1 MDIDPL
7 QDAPPARYAVES
19 DSEDE
24 IGHYPGPRPTR
35 AVNTYKLESITPPG
49 DHASITVI
57 CGPIARFWLGGFDG
71 QSVGS
76 IRLDGIQVVEYWGT
90 NSKQLLAVLTHRLPL
105 GAQHLIAR
113 SIIESQ
119 GTKKPMLLIDSY
131 SYLTYIS
138 NDARIQDDNPVRYL
152 TTSSSVLLPPKPI
165 VPFSPP
171 NLFQHLGA
179 AIVAECEF
187 LQVPATV
194 LLIPTRHM
202 PLPAPPKP
210 TEYSTSD
217 DFPPNST
224 ILQTVTRGVSSV
236 LNVPLDQLDWKA
248 SRVGQKPT
256 TKARSRAGHLDIGEG
271 NDVAGQIRSLVVA
284 HHEALL
290 AQAANVSGMEGLL
303 SSVRQGINELTQS
316 LDRLRL
322 KVHVPYQ
329 SLADLFFQ
337 LQKLRQ
343 AADVLRRTSRF
354 VALARRLE
362 LQMKEM
368 DSGVPASATSKSL
381 PPGNPRESLDGVAPG
396 TGAGTEDGNAKERAV
411 ARAAL
416 SAAELASL
424 LENPA
429 PAIAPVGSI
438 NDKTE
443 EQPVFIPLQ
452 KINVIARL
460 VPTLEASRKRI
471 NEEMDSMIVEGLT
484 SLNQSVLAAALQTS
498 FNLRIMP
505 TVVQSLLLDLTEAVD
520 GRIKSAFDVSRIA
533 KEVSGSD
540 PAPQS
545 TGLMYRSRLRT
556 APTNLT
562 APQWTN
568 ALWARLEQMIEE
580 MAGCCI
586 KVYNLEKVL
595 KYKKDP
601 VSQASF
607 LDEAMA
613 VLESK
618 PTTAFWSA
626 LARSLDKH
634 SKEAAKGS
642 TFLQQTLS
650 TGYPRFLRL
659 FHELFAKIAV
669 HTDTIYT
676 SNRQSPETVIVLR
689 SVSAFEQLYLSR
701 STARMN
707 ETIATAVRQSPPGA
721 PEGLAISRTIVNE
734 LDSARFDPLLVK
746 SVAKNV
752 GTALEMLVGR
762 TDSLIVR
769 DRSATSLVGPL
780 GTAQQALN
788 AQIFTMLHTCWARLN
803 KLEGEF
809 HDGVTL
815 LLKPPIK
822 KVERQC
828 EGISEPLL
836 TAIRRD
842 LGLILARMHRVDF
855 SKSFEAMAMGMGG
868 GASAYMKELSA
879 KLGFL
884 RNEVFSK
891 FSVNEVVQDW
901 TINVAKNVIRTFVLN
916 ASIIKPLGEAG
927 KLQLTSDMTELEFTL
942 GSFVADPSRSVSSLD
957 ILGDDYRVLRA
968 LRQAFSRYHL
978 TE

>member
-1 MDIDPL
+1 MMSDWAEREFGSDAFDPVEYTHKAL
-7 QDAPPARYAVES
+7 AAPAPANTA
-19 DSEDE
+19 SEDISQL
-24 IGHYPGPRPTR
+24 IG
-35 AVNTYKLESITPPG
+35 
-49 DHASITVI
+49 
-57 CGPIARFWLGGFDG
+57 
-71 QSVGS
+71 
-76 IRLDGIQVVEYWGT
+76 RLT
-90 NSKQLLAVLTHRLPL
+90 LAV
-105 GAQHLIAR
+105 
-113 SIIESQ
+113 
-119 GTKKPMLLIDSY
+119 D
-131 SYLTYIS
+131 
-138 NDARIQDDNPVRYL
+138 
-152 TTSSSVLLPPKPI
+152 
-165 VPFSPP
+165 
-171 NLFQHLGA
+171 
-179 AIVAECEF
+179 
-187 LQVPATV
+187 
-194 LLIPTRHM
+194 
-202 PLPAPPKP
+202 
-210 TEYSTSD
+210 
-217 DFPPNST
+217 
-224 ILQTVTRGVSSV
+224 
-236 LNVPLDQLDWKA
+236 
-248 SRVGQKPT
+248 
-256 TKARSRAGHLDIGEG
+256 
-271 NDVAGQIRSLVVA
+271 DVAGQIRSLVVA

-303 SSVRQGINELTQS
+303 SSVRLGINELTQS

-329 SLADLFFQ
+329 TLASLFSQ

-362 LQMKEM
+362 LQMKEI
-368 DSGVPASATSKSL
+368 DSGLPTLTPSKSL
-381 PPGNPRESLDGVAPG
+381 PPGDSRGSLDSIAPG
-396 TGAGTEDGNAKERAV
+396 TGASTEDGNAKERAI

-424 LENPA
+424 LEAPA
-429 PAIAPVGSI
+429 PVTTLAGTA

-443 EQPVFIPLQ
+443 EQPAFIPLQ

-460 VPTLEASRKRI
+460 VPTLETARKRI
-471 NEEMDSMIVEGLT
+471 NEEMESMIVEGLA
-484 SLNQSVLAAALQTS
+484 SLNQSVLAAALQTA

-520 GRIKSAFDVSRIA
+520 ARIKSAFDVSKIA
-533 KEVSGSD
+533 KEISGND

-601 VSQASF
+601 TSQASF

-613 VLESK
+613 VLENK
-618 PTTAFWSA
+618 PTTTFWSA

-659 FHELFAKIAV
+659 FHDLFAKIAV

-676 SNRQSPETVIVLR
+676 PNQQSPETVIVLR

-752 GTALEMLVGR
+752 GAALEMLIGR
-762 TDSLIVR
+762 TDSLKI
-769 DRSATSLVGPL
+769 
-780 GTAQQALN
+780 
-788 AQIFTMLHTCWARLN
+788 
-803 KLEGEF
+803 
-809 HDGVTL
+809 
-815 LLKPPIK
+815 
-822 KVERQC
+822 ERQC

-836 TAIRRD
+836 GAIRRD
-842 LGLILARMHRVDF
+842 LGLVLARMHRVDF
-855 SKSFEAMAMGMGG
+855 SKSFEAMAPGMGG
-868 GASAYMKELSA
+868 GASTYMKELAA

-942 GSFVADPSRSVSSLD
+942 GSFVADPSRRTSSLD

-968 LRQAFSRYHL
+968 LRPLLFLDTALLSSPDDTYSLPPLIILHHIIVRSPYPLPHTLHSWTEAEYVRWIEDHTPREAL
-978 TE
+978 TLVEACVPKWETQMKGTEEDWVTLVRAVLRRAVAA

>member
-1 MDIDPL
+1 MM
-7 QDAPPARYAVES
+7 S
-19 DSEDE
+19 DWAERE
-24 IGHYPGPRPTR
+24 FG
-35 AVNTYKLESITPPG
+35 LET
-49 DHASITVI
+49 
-57 CGPIARFWLGGFDG
+57 FD
-71 QSVGS
+71 
-76 IRLDGIQVVEYWGT
+76 
-90 NSKQLLAVLTHRLPL
+90 
-105 GAQHLIAR
+105 
-113 SIIESQ
+113 
-119 GTKKPMLLIDSY
+119 
-131 SYLTYIS
+131 
-138 NDARIQDDNPVRYL
+138 
-152 TTSSSVLLPPKPI
+152 
-165 VPFSPP
+165 
-171 NLFQHLGA
+171 
-179 AIVAECEF
+179 
-187 LQVPATV
+187 
-194 LLIPTRHM
+194 
-202 PLPAPPKP
+202 P
-210 TEYSTSD
+210 TEYTHKVLAT
-217 DFPPNST
+217 PAPGNAPNEDIS
-224 ILQTVTRGVSSV
+224 
-236 LNVPLDQLDWKA
+236 QL
-248 SRVGQKPT
+248 
-256 TKARSRAGHLDIGEG
+256 IGRLTLAVD
-271 NDVAGQIRSLVVA
+271 DVAGQIRSLVIA

-329 SLADLFFQ
+329 TLASLFSQ

-362 LQMKEM
+362 LQMKEI
-368 DSGVPASATSKSL
+368 DSGISTSASSKTL
-381 PPGNPRESLDGVAPG
+381 PSGNSRESLDSVAPG
-396 TGAGTEDGNAKERAV
+396 AGAGTEDGNAKQRAV

-424 LENPA
+424 LETPSPTTASN
-429 PAIAPVGSI
+429 GSA

-443 EQPVFIPLQ
+443 NQPVFIPLQ

-460 VPTLEASRKRI
+460 IPTLDTSRKRI
-471 NEEMDSMIVEGLT
+471 NEEMESMIVEGLA
-484 SLNQSVLAAALQTS
+484 SLNQSVLAASLQTA

-520 GRIKSAFDVSRIA
+520 VRIKSAFDVSRIA
-533 KEVSGSD
+533 KEISGSD
-540 PAPQS
+540 PAPQP

-601 VSQASF
+601 VSQGSF
-607 LDEAMA
+607 LDEAMT
-613 VLESK
+613 VLENK
-618 PTTAFWSA
+618 PTTTFWSA

-659 FHELFAKIAV
+659 FHDLFAKIAL

-676 SNRQSPETVIVLR
+676 SNQQSPETVIVLR

-752 GTALEMLVGR
+752 GTALELLVGR
-762 TDSLIVR
+762 TDALIVR

-788 AQIFTMLHTCWARLN
+788 AQIFTMLHTCWVRLD

-809 HDGVTL
+809 HAGVTL

-822 KVERQC
+822 KIERQC

-855 SKSFEAMAMGMGG
+855 SKSFEGMAPGMGG
-868 GASAYMKELSA
+868 GASTYMKELTA

-891 FSVNEVVQDW
+891 FSVNDVVQDW

-942 GSFVADPSRSVSSLD
+942 GSFVADPSRRTGSLD

-968 LRQAFSRYHL
+968 MRPLLFLDTALLSSPDDTYSLPPLIILHHIIVRSPYPLPHTLHTWTEAEYVRWIEDHTPREALALIEACVPKWETQTVDMKGTEEDWVTLVRAVLRRAVSA
-978 TE
+978 

>member
-1 MDIDPL
+1 MMSDWAEREFGS
-7 QDAPPARYAVES
+7 DA
-19 DSEDE
+19 
-24 IGHYPGPRPTR
+24 
-35 AVNTYKLESITPPG
+35 
-49 DHASITVI
+49 
-57 CGPIARFWLGGFDG
+57 FD
-71 QSVGS
+71 
-76 IRLDGIQVVEYWGT
+76 
-90 NSKQLLAVLTHRLPL
+90 
-105 GAQHLIAR
+105 
-113 SIIESQ
+113 
-119 GTKKPMLLIDSY
+119 
-131 SYLTYIS
+131 
-138 NDARIQDDNPVRYL
+138 
-152 TTSSSVLLPPKPI
+152 
-165 VPFSPP
+165 
-171 NLFQHLGA
+171 
-179 AIVAECEF
+179 
-187 LQVPATV
+187 
-194 LLIPTRHM
+194 
-202 PLPAPPKP
+202 P
-210 TEYSTSD
+210 TEYTHKALAAPASGNAASEDIT
-217 DFPPNST
+217 
-224 ILQTVTRGVSSV
+224 
-236 LNVPLDQLDWKA
+236 QL
-248 SRVGQKPT
+248 
-256 TKARSRAGHLDIGEG
+256 IGRLTLAVD
-271 NDVAGQIRSLVVA
+271 DVAGQIRSLVVA

-303 SSVRQGINELTQS
+303 SSVRVGINELTQS

-329 SLADLFFQ
+329 TLAGLFSQ

-362 LQMKEM
+362 LQMKEI
-368 DSGVPASATSKSL
+368 DSGVPASTLSKSL
-381 PPGNPRESLDGVAPG
+381 PTGDSRGSLDSAAPG
-396 TGAGTEDGNAKERAV
+396 AGAGTEDGNAKERAV

-424 LENPA
+424 LETPA
-429 PAIAPVGSI
+429 TNTIS
-438 NDKTE
+438 DE
-443 EQPVFIPLQ
+443 EQPAFIPLQ
-452 KINVIARL
+452 KINVITRL

-471 NEEMDSMIVEGLT
+471 NEEMESMIIEGLA
-484 SLNQSVLAAALQTS
+484 SLNQSVLAAALQTA

-520 GRIKSAFDVSRIA
+520 ARIKSAFDVSKIA
-533 KEVSGSD
+533 KEISGND
-540 PAPQS
+540 PAPQP

-601 VSQASF
+601 TSQASF

-613 VLESK
+613 VLENK
-618 PTTAFWSA
+618 PATAFWSA

-659 FHELFAKIAV
+659 FHDLFAKIAV

-676 SNRQSPETVIVLR
+676 SNQQSPETVIVLR

-752 GTALEMLVGR
+752 GAALDMLVGR

-809 HDGVTL
+809 HEGVTL

-822 KVERQC
+822 KIEVQC
-828 EGISEPLL
+828 EGISGPLL

-842 LGLILARMHRVDF
+842 LGLVLARMHRVDF
-855 SKSFEAMAMGMGG
+855 SKSFEAMAPGMGG
-868 GASAYMKELSA
+868 GASTYMKELTA

-942 GSFVADPSRSVSSLD
+942 GSFVADPSRRTGSLD

-968 LRQAFSRYHL
+968 LRPLLFLDTALLSSPDDTYSLPPLIILHHIIVRSPYPLPHTL
-978 TE
+978 HSWTEAEYVRWIEDHAPREALALVEACVPKWETQTVEIKGTEEDWVTLVRSVLRRAVSA

>member
-1 MDIDPL
+1 MSDWAEREFGS
-7 QDAPPARYAVES
+7 DA
-19 DSEDE
+19 
-24 IGHYPGPRPTR
+24 
-35 AVNTYKLESITPPG
+35 
-49 DHASITVI
+49 
-57 CGPIARFWLGGFDG
+57 FD
-71 QSVGS
+71 
-76 IRLDGIQVVEYWGT
+76 
-90 NSKQLLAVLTHRLPL
+90 
-105 GAQHLIAR
+105 
-113 SIIESQ
+113 
-119 GTKKPMLLIDSY
+119 
-131 SYLTYIS
+131 
-138 NDARIQDDNPVRYL
+138 
-152 TTSSSVLLPPKPI
+152 
-165 VPFSPP
+165 
-171 NLFQHLGA
+171 
-179 AIVAECEF
+179 
-187 LQVPATV
+187 
-194 LLIPTRHM
+194 
-202 PLPAPPKP
+202 P
-210 TEYSTSD
+210 TEYTHKALAAPAPGNAASEDIS
-217 DFPPNST
+217 
-224 ILQTVTRGVSSV
+224 
-236 LNVPLDQLDWKA
+236 QL
-248 SRVGQKPT
+248 
-256 TKARSRAGHLDIGEG
+256 IGRLTLAVD
-271 NDVAGQIRSLVVA
+271 DVAGQIRSLVVA

-303 SSVRQGINELTQS
+303 SSVRLGINELTQS

-329 SLADLFFQ
+329 TLAGLFSQ

-368 DSGVPASATSKSL
+368 DSGIPTSTSSKSL
-381 PPGNPRESLDGVAPG
+381 PPGNSRGSLDSVAPG
-396 TGAGTEDGNAKERAV
+396 TGVGAEDGNAKERAV

-424 LENPA
+424 LEIPA
-429 PAIAPVGSI
+429 STITPA
-438 NDKTE
+438 NDKGE
-443 EQPVFIPLQ
+443 DLPAFIPLQ
-452 KINVIARL
+452 KINVVARL

-471 NEEMDSMIVEGLT
+471 NEEMDSMIVEGLA
-484 SLNQSVLAAALQTS
+484 SLNQSVLAAALQTA

-520 GRIKSAFDVSRIA
+520 ARIKSAFDVSKIA
-533 KEVSGSD
+533 KEISGND

-618 PTTAFWSA
+618 PTTTFWSG

-659 FHELFAKIAV
+659 FHDLFAKIAV

-676 SNRQSPETVIVLR
+676 SNQQSPETVIVLR

-721 PEGLAISRTIVNE
+721 PEGLGISRTIVNE

-809 HDGVTL
+809 HEGVTL

-822 KVERQC
+822 KIERQC
-828 EGISEPLL
+828 EGIAEPLL
-836 TAIRRD
+836 SAIRRD

-855 SKSFEAMAMGMGG
+855 SKSFEAMAPGMGG
-868 GASAYMKELSA
+868 GASTYMKELAA

-891 FSVNEVVQDW
+891 FSVNEVVQSW
-901 TINVAKNVIRTFVLN
+901 AINVAKNVIRTFVLN

-942 GSFVADPSRSVSSLD
+942 GSFVADPSRRTGSLH

-968 LRQAFSRYHL
+968 LRPLLFLDTALLSSPDDTYSLPPLIILHHIIVRSPYPLPHTL
-978 TE
+978 HSWTEAEYVRWIEDHTPREALALVEACVPKWETQTVEIKGTEEDWVILVRAVLRRAVSA

>member
-1 MDIDPL
+1 M
-7 QDAPPARYAVES
+7 S
-19 DSEDE
+19 DWAEREFGSD
-24 IGHYPGPRPTR
+24 T
-35 AVNTYKLESITPPG
+35 
-49 DHASITVI
+49 
-57 CGPIARFWLGGFDG
+57 FD
-71 QSVGS
+71 
-76 IRLDGIQVVEYWGT
+76 
-90 NSKQLLAVLTHRLPL
+90 
-105 GAQHLIAR
+105 
-113 SIIESQ
+113 
-119 GTKKPMLLIDSY
+119 
-131 SYLTYIS
+131 
-138 NDARIQDDNPVRYL
+138 
-152 TTSSSVLLPPKPI
+152 
-165 VPFSPP
+165 
-171 NLFQHLGA
+171 
-179 AIVAECEF
+179 
-187 LQVPATV
+187 
-194 LLIPTRHM
+194 
-202 PLPAPPKP
+202 P
-210 TEYSTSD
+210 TEYTHRV
-217 DFPPNST
+217 
-224 ILQTVTRGVSSV
+224 LAVSSPG
-236 LNVPLDQLDWKA
+236 NAANEDISQL
-248 SRVGQKPT
+248 
-256 TKARSRAGHLDIGEG
+256 IGRLTLAVD
-271 NDVAGQIRSLVVA
+271 DVAGQIRSLVAA

-303 SSVRQGINELTQS
+303 TSVRQGINELTQS

-329 SLADLFFQ
+329 TLAGLFSQ

-343 AADVLRRTSRF
+343 ATDVLRRTSRF

-362 LQMKEM
+362 LQMKEIE
-368 DSGVPASATSKSL
+368 SGASTSTSSKPLSS
-381 PPGNPRESLDGVAPG
+381 GASRESLDNTAPG
-396 TGAGTEDGNAKERAV
+396 TGPAMEDGNAKERAV

-416 SAAELASL
+416 SVAELSSL
-424 LENPA
+424 LETPA
-429 PAIAPVGSI
+429 PTLTPTSSA

-443 EQPVFIPLQ
+443 GQPTFIPLQ
-452 KINVIARL
+452 KINVVSRL
-460 VPTLEASRKRI
+460 VPTLEISRKRI
-471 NEEMDSMIVEGLT
+471 NEEMESMIVEGLA
-484 SLNQSVLAAALQTS
+484 SLNQSVLAAALQTA

-505 TVVQSLLLDLTEAVD
+505 SVVQSLLLDLTEAVD
-520 GRIKSAFDVSRIA
+520 ARIKSAFDVSRIA
-533 KEVSGSD
+533 KEISGNDS
-540 PAPQS
+540 APQS

-601 VSQASF
+601 GSQASF
-607 LDEAMA
+607 LDEAMT
-613 VLESK
+613 VLENK
-618 PTTAFWSA
+618 PTTTFWSA

-634 SKEAAKGS
+634 SKEATKGS

-650 TGYPRFLRL
+650 SGYPRFLRL
-659 FHELFAKIAV
+659 FHDLFAKIAV

-676 SNRQSPETVIVLR
+676 SNQQSPETVIVLR

-752 GTALEMLVGR
+752 GTALDLLVGR

-780 GTAQQALN
+780 GTVQQALN

-809 HDGVTL
+809 HEGVTL

-822 KVERQC
+822 KIERQC

-836 TAIRRD
+836 SAIRRD
-842 LGLILARMHRVDF
+842 LGLILSRMHRVDF
-855 SKSFEAMAMGMGG
+855 SKSFEAVAPGMGG
-868 GASAYMKELSA
+868 GASTYMKELTA

-891 FSVNEVVQDW
+891 FSANDIVQDW

-942 GSFVADPSRSVSSLD
+942 GSFVADPSRRTGSLD

-968 LRQAFSRYHL
+968 LRPLLFLDTALLSSPDDTYSLPPLIILHHIIVRSPYPLPHTL
-978 TE
+978 HSWTEAEYVRWIEDHTPREALALVEACVPKWETQTVEIKGTEEDWVTLVRAVLRRAISA